1 MSATRIR
8 DVFGAMIFT
17 RREALAFLMIA
28 SAMLNACVAPD
39 DIKSVAG
46 EHSTVAAA
54 RTEMVGLTEAELRM
68 CAGFPDET
76 SDSGQEGQIWSFR
89 RSAQRGNTN
98 LVVPAT
104 TVGMLPAVGGAINI
118 APSGYCHTQVR
129 LVERKVAEVEFSGDN
144 NRPSGR
150 NALCAT
156 MVDSCVAYARRK
168 G

>member
-1 MSATRIR
+1 
-8 DVFGAMIFT
+8 MIFT

-28 SAMLNACVAPD
+28 SAMLNACMAPD

-76 SDSGQEGQIWSFR
+76 SDSGQDGQIWSLR

-104 TVGMLPAVGGAINI
+104 TVGMLPAVG
-118 APSGYCHTQVR
+118 AP
-129 LVERKVAEVEFSGDN
+129 
-144 NRPSGR
+144 
-150 NALCAT
+150 
-156 MVDSCVAYARRK
+156 
-168 G
+168 